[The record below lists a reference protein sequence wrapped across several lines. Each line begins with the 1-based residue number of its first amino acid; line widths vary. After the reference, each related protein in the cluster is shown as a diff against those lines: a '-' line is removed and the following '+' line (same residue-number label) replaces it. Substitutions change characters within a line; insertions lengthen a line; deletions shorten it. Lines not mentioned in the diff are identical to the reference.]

1 MLFDTKIYSDLTNG
15 RVDNVKIDIQC
26 NKFLEVELVYIPYDL
41 YYIQTVIFL
50 EVNWYVGMTC
60 KVTGVQVWINRIL
73 KTNERT

>member
-15 RVDNVKIDIQC
+15 RVDNVKIGIQC
-26 NKFLEVELVYIPYDL
+26 NKKFLEVELVYIPYDL

-50 EVNWYVGMTC
+50 EVNWYVG